1 MELAGESVVM
11 VELRRA
17 DEDGVEGWR
26 PLVQW
31 VGSIPH
37 ALLTGATSAA
47 SFALAVLTGVLV
59 VVTGRVPAWIVAFQT
74 MTVRERVRTFGHF
87 FVLRPDGPPVNL
99 AVTANDPGDDPRV
112 TVTVPAGARR
122 TSRVE
127 ALARPFV
134 LVPHLLVLLPIG
146 LVMDACY
153 PVWMLLVAANRGW
166 PPSMAR
172 LLGAVEHW
180 VGTLALYATFATDE
194 RPAFGLAAHG
204 YRVGERPAGA
214 EPA

>member
-1 MELAGESVVM
+1 M
-11 VELRRA
+11 
-17 DEDGVEGWR
+17 
-26 PLVQW
+26 
-31 VGSIPH
+31 GSIPH
-37 ALLTGATSAA
+37 GLLTGATSAA
-47 SFALAVLTGVLV
+47 SIALAVVTGVTV
-59 VVTGRVPAWIVAFQT
+59 IVTGRVPAWVVAFQA

-87 FVLRPDGPPVNL
+87 FVLRTDVPPVSL
-99 AVTANDPGDDPRV
+99 AIVADDPGDDPRA
-112 TVTVPAGARR
+112 TVTVPGGTRR
-122 TSRVE
+122 TSRFE

-153 PVWMLLVAANRGW
+153 PVWMLLVAVNRGW

-180 VGTLALYATFATDE
+180 VGSLALYATFATDE

-204 YRVGERPAGA
+204 YSASAPAGRTA
-214 EPA
+214 